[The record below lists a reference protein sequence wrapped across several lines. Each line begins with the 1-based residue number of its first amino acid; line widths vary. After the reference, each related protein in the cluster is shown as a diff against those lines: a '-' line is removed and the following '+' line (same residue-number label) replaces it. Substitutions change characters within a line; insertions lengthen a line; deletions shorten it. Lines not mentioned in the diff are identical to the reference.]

1 MKSFQSLGFSI
12 MYDLGGYLLL
22 IIKIFVKVFCSE
34 HETKC
39 LIYLKWLIFLKILNL
54 YFNLISLIC
63 VFKLGIIKKFL
74 LLLPLPLLLLLL
86 LLLLLSSPS
95 SSSSSSSSLSEVL
108 SRIGQSKQ
116 AHRPGGTLTQA
127 VKQAYVVCCLTGCV
141 FKRVQWGNVN
151 NMKKQEASLV
161 PSAWPAQIFE

>member
-86 LLLLLSSPS
+86 LLLLVLLLLLW
-95 SSSSSSSSLSEVL
+95 SSSSSLSEVL